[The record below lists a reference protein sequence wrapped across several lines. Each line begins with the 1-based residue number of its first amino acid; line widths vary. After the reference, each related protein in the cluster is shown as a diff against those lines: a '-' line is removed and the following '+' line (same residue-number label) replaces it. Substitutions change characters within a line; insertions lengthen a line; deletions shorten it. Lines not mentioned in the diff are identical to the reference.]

1 MGILCCKSKK
11 EENEDSKYEVREV
24 RKLQHVYLIP
34 FDLIVHFNLHLCE
47 YVGMFELI
55 RSYFDTLLS

>member
-47 YVGMFELI
+47 YVGMFG
-55 RSYFDTLLS
+55 

>member
-1 MGILCCKSKK
+1 MGILCCKSKREK
-11 EENEDSKYEVREV
+11 NEDSKYEVREV

-47 YVGMFELI
+47 YVGMFGLI

>member
-11 EENEDSKYEVREV
+11 EENIDSTDIGIEV

-47 YVGMFELI
+47 YVGIFGLI
-55 RSYFDTLLS
+55 RSSFDTLLS